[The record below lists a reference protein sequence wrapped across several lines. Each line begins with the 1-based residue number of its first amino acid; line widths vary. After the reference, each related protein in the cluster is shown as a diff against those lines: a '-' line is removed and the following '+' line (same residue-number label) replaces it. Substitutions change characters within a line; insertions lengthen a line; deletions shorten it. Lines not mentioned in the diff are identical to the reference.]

1 MAKKQDVYWFK
12 HDANARRDQK
22 ILMLRTV
29 YGAEGYG
36 WWWMLL
42 EMMRESSDYRLKLT
56 GKYAM
61 LTLAKELGAEPE
73 KLKEFISDCIKEFE
87 LFDSDAEE
95 KYFWS
100 PSLLRRMRAYEEV
113 ISKRREAANSR
124 WNR

>member
-1 MAKKQDVYWFK
+1 MSKKDVYWFK

-56 GKYAM
+56 GKYAIP
-61 LTLAKELGAEPE
+61 TLAKELGADPE

-113 ISKRREAANSR
+113 INKRREAANSR

>member
-1 MAKKQDVYWFK
+1 MSKKDVYWFK

-42 EMMRESSDYRLKLT
+42 EMMRESSDYRLKLS
-56 GKYAM
+56 GKYAIP
-61 LTLAKELGAEPE
+61 TLAKELGADPE
-73 KLKEFISDCIKEFE
+73 KLKEFISDCIEEFE

-113 ISKRREAANSR
+113 INKRREAANSR